1 MDANSIEMVLGIALG
16 LFLWYAAYKVA
27 RDIGTG
33 LAHIVNWWADRR
45 ARAGR

>member
-1 MDANSIEMVLGIALG
+1 LG
-16 LFLWYAAYKVA
+16 LFMWYAAYKVA

-33 LAHIVNWWADRR
+33 LAYLVNWWADRR